1 MPQCPQKINIYSV
14 EAAMKRQLWLSGL
27 LLFVWIFSFSVLA
40 EAQGIRKAVW
50 AGQFYEANPARLSH
64 LLDIYLESA
73 EVKPVSGEVVG
84 IISPHAG
91 YVYSGRIA
99 ACGYRLI
106 KSQEVSTV
114 VIIGP
119 SHQYGF
125 EGCSIYLRGGFETPL
140 GVTEVDEQLAREL
153 SRVSGFGYIPEAHL
167 KEHSVEVQVP
177 FIQKIFPQARIV
189 PVVMGFQTERT
200 IRALASALAKVLAGK
215 KAMVVASTDM
225 SHFLSK
231 NEANDLDSRTINLIK
246 ALDTNTLMPK
256 VERAENIMC
265 GGGPVL
271 ALLLYAQ
278 KLGPAK
284 VAVLDYGDSAAAGGP
299 TTQVVGYLSAA
310 VYLEK
315 KAGTIDLTADEK
327 KELLSLARK
336 AIENYLKTGELLIY
350 TPTNPKFF
358 EQKGAFVTIKENGE
372 LRGCIGFIEPIFP
385 LYQSIIQAAVY
396 AATQDPRF
404 PPLQKNELPKVEIEI
419 SVLSPLEPVNNV
431 SEIKVGQHGLVIKQ
445 GGRSGLLLPQ
455 VATEFGWNRDT
466 FLKEVCRKAGLP
478 DNAWKKPGSLYKFE
492 AVVFH
497 E

>member
-1 MPQCPQKINIYSV
+1 M
-14 EAAMKRQLWLSGL
+14 SG
-27 LLFVWIFSFSVLA
+27 FFSFSVLA

-50 AGQFYEANPARLSH
+50 AGQFYEADPARLSR

-99 ACGYRLI
+99 ACGYRPI
-106 KSQEVSTV
+106 KNQEVSTV

-125 EGCSIYLRGGFETPL
+125 EGCSIYLKGGFETPL

-153 SRVSGFGYIPEAHL
+153 SRVSGFGYIPEAHQ
-167 KEHSVEVQVP
+167 KEHSIEVQIP

-200 IRALASALAKVLAGK
+200 IRALAAALAKVLAGK

-246 ALDTNTLMPK
+246 ALDTKTLMRK

-284 VAVLDYGDSAAAGGP
+284 VEVLEYGDSTAAGGP
-299 TTQVVGYLSAA
+299 TTQVV
-310 VYLEK
+310 V
-315 KAGTIDLTADEK
+315 
-327 KELLSLARK
+327 RRQ
-336 AIENYLKTGELLIY
+336 
-350 TPTNPKFF
+350 PWR
-358 EQKGAFVTIKENGE
+358 Q
-372 LRGCIGFIEPIFP
+372 R
-385 LYQSIIQAAVY
+385 
-396 AATQDPRF
+396 
-404 PPLQKNELPKVEIEI
+404 
-419 SVLSPLEPVNNV
+419 
-431 SEIKVGQHGLVIKQ
+431 
-445 GGRSGLLLPQ
+445 
-455 VATEFGWNRDT
+455 
-466 FLKEVCRKAGLP
+466 
-478 DNAWKKPGSLYKFE
+478 
-492 AVVFH
+492 
-497 E
+497 